1 MAGRMPAFP
10 AQNAGRMPRGGN
22 QLIDPQKRWLQ
33 YGEKPD
39 YVGLLTFAGMPY
51 TEDAAELAGKEPD
64 AEIAIAL
71 GRGKAQAHVFF
82 SDLGHEYI
90 RVNAEYR
97 T

>member
-1 MAGRMPAFP
+1 M
-10 AQNAGRMPRGGN
+10 
-22 QLIDPQKRWLQ
+22 
-33 YGEKPD
+33 
-39 YVGLLTFAGMPY
+39 
-51 TEDAAELAGKEPD
+51 
-64 AEIAIAL
+64 IAIAL

>member
-1 MAGRMPAFP
+1 MAL
-10 AQNAGRMPRGGN
+10 AGESLGG
-22 QLIDPQKRWLQ
+22 LAEGAI
-33 YGEKPD
+33 
-39 YVGLLTFAGMPY
+39 
-51 TEDAAELAGKEPD
+51 DAAEIAGEEPD

-71 GRGKAQAHVFF
+71 GRGNAQAHVFF